1 MNPLSRPPRSRL
13 SMGTTRIML
22 NKAMTL
28 SVLLWTLVL
37 LCPGMARAETGMTV
51 AYPEFYPFFS
61 KTGKE
66 EVEGFFYEIIIEALD
81 HRMGIRT
88 TWTEMPWKRCQE
100 QVYSGRYDAMITVPT
115 PERSRYCDTHPDPF
129 YLKELK
135 IFTYLG
141 HPGLS
146 RINALKTMADI
157 KAGGFSV
164 ITYSGNGWH
173 EKNISSLG
181 IPTHETSLVPNIW
194 KMLAAKRGDLVIEWP
209 AGAAANIKIS
219 GVAGKIIETDVSL
232 ESMPFHLLISKKSK
246 FNSILPG
253 FNEVIREMFSDGT
266 MKRILSAYD

>member
-1 MNPLSRPPRSRL
+1 
-13 SMGTTRIML
+13 ML
-22 NKAMTL
+22 NKAMIL

-37 LCPGMARAETGMTV
+37 LCPGMARAETGMTI

-61 KTGKE
+61 KTGKGA
-66 EVEGFFYEIIIEALD
+66 VEGFFYEIITEALD

-115 PERSRYCDTHPDPF
+115 QERGIYCDTHPDPF
-129 YLKELK
+129 YLKEIK
-135 IFTYLG
+135 VFTYLG
-141 HPGLS
+141 HAGLA

-181 IPTHETSLVPNIW
+181 IPTHETSLVPNVW
-194 KMLAAKRGDLVIEWP
+194 KMLAARRGDLVIEWP
-209 AGAAANIKIS
+209 TGAAANIRLA
-219 GVAGKIIETDVSL
+219 GVADKIIETGVSL
-232 ESMPFHLLISKKSK
+232 ESMPFHLLISKKSQ
-246 FNSILPG
+246 FNPVLAG
-253 FNEVIREMFSDGT
+253 FNEVIKGMFNDGT

>member
-1 MNPLSRPPRSRL
+1 MP
-13 SMGTTRIML
+13 I
-22 NKAMTL
+22 KAMTL
-28 SVLLWTLVL
+28 SVLIWTLVL
-37 LCPGMARAETGMTV
+37 LCPGMARTETAMAI
-51 AYPEFYPFFS
+51 AYPEFFPFFS
-61 KTGKE
+61 KTGKG
-66 EVEGFFYEIIIEALD
+66 EVEGFFYEIITEALD
-81 HRMGIRT
+81 RRLGIRT
-88 TWTEMPWKRCQE
+88 AWTEMPWKRCQE

-115 PERSRYCDTHPDPF
+115 KERSVYCDTHPDPF

-135 IFTYLG
+135 VFTYAG
-141 HPGLS
+141 HPDLD
-146 RINALKTMADI
+146 RISAIRTMADI
-157 KAGGFSV
+157 KSGGFSV